1 MYPASVHTNIN
12 TKQLDYFKGSRDANH
27 PGDRLRQ
34 VRKGAEDFR
43 EWFINSPEV
52 LFYRSI
58 NLLRVPYPI
67 TLAYHGVFAGS
78 VFLFPPVLHLLNRM
92 FIIQYSDFNGDVRTL
107 LFSPSDHEAGA
118 ETPYFKR
125 MMQLLPRYFH
135 DLVSPTYRTV
145 EEALAMCD
153 IAPEDVDFISYDHLH
168 TQDVRKWI
176 GGKNNPG
183 YFPNAKLIV
192 HQQEW
197 FGASQPLPNQKDWYC
212 PSGIS
217 DIDPKR
223 LVFFEGDLHLGEG
236 VVLMHTPGHTEG
248 NHSLV
253 CRVPDGIRVTSENGV
268 GSDSYAPEHSSCSR
282 IRNYALST
290 GARVILN
297 GNTQESSNDQYLS
310 MIQEKVVAGPSENP
324 DFPNC
329 VTSSEATP
337 FWLFP
342 GKGGTHLFGER
353 TFGTVQKK
361 MNKTASSLPKVEA
374 A

>member
-1 MYPASVHTNIN
+1 MSIYTIIN
-12 TKQLDYFKGSRDANH
+12 SKPIHDFKNARSPQH
-27 PGDRLRQ
+27 PGDRLRN
-34 VRKGAEDFR
+34 VRKCSEQFR
-43 EWFINSPEV
+43 EWFYDGPEV
-52 LFYRSI
+52 LFYKSI
-58 NLLRVPYPI
+58 DLLRVPYPI

-78 VFLFPPVLHLLNRM
+78 VVSFPPVLHLLNRL
-92 FIIQYSDFNGDVRTL
+92 FVVQYRDFAGDVRTL

-125 MMQLLPRYFH
+125 MMRLLPKRFH
-135 DLVSPTYRTV
+135 NMVSPIYRSV
-145 EEALAMCD
+145 EEAVTLCG
-153 IAPEDVDFISYDHLH
+153 ISPEEVDFISYDHLH
-168 TQDVRKWI
+168 TQDIRKWI
-176 GGKNNPG
+176 GTTSQPG
-183 YFPNAKLIV
+183 YFSNARLIV

-212 PSGIS
+212 PGGIS
-217 DIDPKR
+217 DINPDR
-223 LVFFEGDLHLGEG
+223 VLFFDGDLHLGEG
-236 VVLMHTPGHTEG
+236 IAFMHTPGHTEG

-253 CRVPDGIRVTSENGV
+253 TRVSDGIRVTSENGV
-268 GSDSYAPEHSSCSR
+268 GSDSYAPEHSKDGR

-310 MIQEKVVAGPSENP
+310 MIQEKTVAGPSTNL

-337 FWLFP
+337 YWLFP
-342 GKGGTHLFGER
+342 GKGGTHLFGEA
-353 TFGTVQKK
+353 TFGTVQHKSLQK
-361 MNKTASSLPKVEA
+361 SYQISVPKTAA